1 MEEKELKPISIR
13 VAPKEDFILKEILS
27 RVNEKKRTEFVKE
40 AIFYWDYIIKHSTLG
55 TRLLR
60 TDKSKKQVIDNL
72 FPESYYRKR
81 DEPDMS
87 LKEKFENVEI
97 KTIRFDIGTD
107 ELELQE
113 ICSRAVSLEWFVKEA
128 IFEWDCL
135 VNTSNI
141 FLSRFIKRKE
151 DSIQE
156 WHIPSMKVSEKENK
170 LSDEPSNKLEVS
182 TNQTNE
188 TIATSNQ
195 SNDIVTTSGV
205 ESSSAY
211 SAEDNKEKLIG
222 TQASIDTNTTI
233 TTQQAQQP
241 QLEQKTTITRGRK
254 NSMKW

>member
-27 RVNEKKRTEFVKE
+27 RVHEKKRTEFVRE

-72 FPESYYRKR
+72 FPESYYKKR
-81 DEPDMS
+81 NEPDMS
-87 LKEKFENVEI
+87 LKEKFEDVEI
-97 KTIRFDIGTD
+97 KTIRFEIGTD

-141 FLSRFIKRKE
+141 FLSRYLKKKE
-151 DSIQE
+151 GSVQE
-156 WHIPSMKVSEKENK
+156 WHISNGKVKCDVSFNTSSDKSDENNIQIDKTSNKSNQNNTELLNGAANSFTNNKENALEK
-170 LSDEPSNKLEVS
+170 TPSDN
-182 TNQTNE
+182 
-188 TIATSNQ
+188 
-195 SNDIVTTSGV
+195 
-205 ESSSAY
+205 
-211 SAEDNKEKLIG
+211 
-222 TQASIDTNTTI
+222 NTVNI
-233 TTQQAQQP
+233 MQQP
-241 QLEQKTTITRGRK
+241 QTEPKQTMSRGRK
-254 NSMKW
+254 NAMKW